1 MSDVKDRDIRL
12 ARIVESEHGKFLIS
26 EIERWIGE
34 ILKNF
39 DKSKAEED
47 ERIVGAYLN
56 MKQFLFHVE
65 NAPARLRGE
74 AEIEKAL
81 ATLEGLGTEQTI

>member
-1 MSDVKDRDIRL
+1 MSDIKERDMHL
-12 ARIVESEHGKFLIS
+12 ARLVESEHGKFLIS

-65 NAPARLRGE
+65 NAPARLRGDV
-74 AEIEKAL
+74 EIEKAL
-81 ATLEGLGTEQTI
+81 AKLEGFGLGQTI